1 MVEWS
6 DVLKL
11 SIPVLPVFLA
21 FLGWL
26 LNESS
31 KRYWERHKRKEER
44 YIALLESLKGFYVST
59 GSATARD
66 EKDRFLQQLSVG
78 WLYCPDSVIRQIY
91 LFLKNVSVGE
101 RKSDEEKERAVGEIV
116 SLMRKDLLGKRF
128 WFWDRTSL
136 KASDY
141 RHLKAT

>member
-1 MVEWS
+1 MAELF
-6 DVLKL
+6 DVLKS

-26 LNESS
+26 FNEYS

-59 GSATARD
+59 APATARD
-66 EKDRFLQQLSVG
+66 NKDRFLQQLSVG
-78 WLYCPDSVIRQIY
+78 WLYCSDSVIRKIY
-91 LFLKNVSVGE
+91 MFLEYVSVGE

-128 WFWDRTSL
+128 WFWDRTRL